1 MGWVRL
7 HGEKFDYWSYDLAQ
21 WMRLDVINDEIPLE
35 KECRVV
41 FIRVR
46 SVTCVGFPAELLL
59 VEEATRWLMKPGP
72 KIENSICSIQGCVSV
87 IIWHE
92 VTP

>member
-46 SVTCVGFPAELLL
+46 SVTCVGFPASSFPSLES
-59 VEEATRWLMKPGP
+59 GS
-72 KIENSICSIQGCVSV
+72 KIEDTFIRLR
-87 IIWHE
+87 
-92 VTP
+92 P